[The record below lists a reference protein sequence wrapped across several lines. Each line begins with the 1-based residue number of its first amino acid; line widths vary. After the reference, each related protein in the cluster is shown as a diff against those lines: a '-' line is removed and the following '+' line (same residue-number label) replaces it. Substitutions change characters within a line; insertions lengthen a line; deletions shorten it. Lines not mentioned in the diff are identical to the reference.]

1 MHIYLHIFA
10 FILCICYAQC
20 RLLDMVALSPK
31 LREAL
36 TDYHHAEAKYGSE
49 SREAQI
55 AHEYFLDVSSAENMK
70 QHPTYVREDDHMLN
84 YKEKDDLHALDYAH
98 VIEELNE
105 ISHMEKSILDRLG
118 TTDFEIGEGFL
129 ERGIGR
135 EDQETFGLWDTG
147 LFP

>member
-1 MHIYLHIFA
+1 
-10 FILCICYAQC
+10 
-20 RLLDMVALSPK
+20 MVALSPK

-36 TDYHHAEAKYGSE
+36 VEYHRAEAKYGTE

-55 AHEYFLDVSSAENMK
+55 AHEYFLDISSAEDMK
-70 QHPTYVREDDHMLN
+70 HKLSHENTRSDAGVVNH
-84 YKEKDDLHALDYAH
+84 YKEALANHD
-98 VIEELNE
+98 VLEQLNE

-129 ERGIGR
+129 ERGMGR
-135 EDQETFGLWDTG
+135 KDPDTYGLWDTG